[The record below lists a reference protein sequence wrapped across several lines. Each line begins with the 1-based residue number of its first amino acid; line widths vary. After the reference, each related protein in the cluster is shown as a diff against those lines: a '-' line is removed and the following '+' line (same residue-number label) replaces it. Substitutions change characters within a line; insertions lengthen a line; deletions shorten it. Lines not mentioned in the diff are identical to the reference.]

1 MKAQLQANKLLCFDR
16 KSLLGRSED
25 NTDFLREIIDLT
37 FQKLTPSIL
46 TIIDTDS
53 DFSTVNLFDVITVW
67 NLGIFSTTQFLREMS
82 CSKSRAYI
90 FISNKF
96 TVLKFHNFSITQILR
111 EINFGDSRSA
121 KSAIY
126 EFLHFLEAEIYQINK
141 ILST

>member
-67 NLGIFSTTQFLREMS
+67 KCKDYSTTQFLREMGF
-82 CSKSRAYI
+82 SKFRASIATY
-90 FISNKF
+90 F
-96 TVLKFHNFSITQILR
+96 T
-111 EINFGDSRSA
+111 
-121 KSAIY
+121 
-126 EFLHFLEAEIYQINK
+126 FL
-141 ILST
+141 